1 MKAEIITI
9 GDEILI
15 GQIVDTNSQWI
26 GQELNKIGV
35 SVYQITS
42 IQDDRQHI
50 LNALK
55 EAEARVDIVILTG
68 GLGPTKDDITKK
80 TIAEY
85 FNDDKVVEYPEVIEH
100 IKGLFK
106 KIKHPFN
113 EVQRYQAQLP
123 SKASLLMNHFGTA
136 PGMWF
141 YENNTIFVS
150 LPGVPYEMKGLISN
164 TVLPKIQKKFKL
176 PFILHKTIMTV
187 GVGETIIAERIEGW
201 ENNLPTHIKIA
212 YLPSFGKVRLRVSAK
227 GNNKECL
234 EKEVAD
240 KISSLHAL
248 ISDVIV
254 GYDDEASI
262 EKSVATL
269 LKNNNK
275 TLSVA
280 ESLTGGKIAAQLVSV
295 PGASSYFKGGFI
307 TYTAEL
313 KMQLLGVKKEV
324 IEKYTVVSKE
334 VAKQMAAGC
343 LEKLK
348 TDYAI
353 AVTGNAGPTTDH
365 NDKSIGL
372 VYIAIASQ
380 SNVKVHEFNFGQ
392 PREKVINRT
401 VTKAFELLNESL
413 LKVNKSLL
421 SD

>member
-42 IQDDRQHI
+42 IQDERQHI

-55 EAEARVDIVILTG
+55 EAETRADIVILTG

-113 EVQRYQAQLP
+113 EVQRYQAELP
-123 SKASLLMNHFGTA
+123 SKATLLMNHFGTA

-187 GVGETIIAERIEGW
+187 GVGETIIAERIEEW

-240 KISSLHAL
+240 KISLLHAL

-262 EKSVATL
+262 EKSVTTL

-324 IEKYTVVSKE
+324 IEKYTVVSKQ
-334 VAKQMAAGC
+334 VAKEMAVGC

-380 SNVKVHEFNFGQ
+380 SNVEVHEFNFGQ

-401 VTKAFELLNESL
+401 VTKAFELLNASL

>member
-42 IQDDRQHI
+42 IQDERQHI

-55 EAEARVDIVILTG
+55 EAETRADIVILTG

-113 EVQRYQAQLP
+113 EVQRYQAELP
-123 SKASLLMNHFGTA
+123 SKATLLMNHFGTA

-187 GVGETIIAERIEGW
+187 GVGETIIAERIEEW

-240 KISSLHAL
+240 KISLLHAL

-275 TLSVA
+275 TLSVT

-313 KMQLLGVKKEV
+313 KMQLLDVSKEV
-324 IEKYTVVSKE
+324 IEKYTVVSKQ
-334 VAKQMAAGC
+334 VAKEMAVGC

-380 SNVKVHEFNFGQ
+380 SNVEVHEFNFGQ

-401 VTKAFELLNESL
+401 VTKAFELLNASL

>member
-42 IQDDRQHI
+42 IQDERQHI

-55 EAEARVDIVILTG
+55 EAETRADIVILTG

-100 IKGLFK
+100 IKDLFK

-113 EVQRYQAQLP
+113 EVQRYQAELP
-123 SKASLLMNHFGTA
+123 SKATLLMNHFGTA

-187 GVGETIIAERIEGW
+187 GVGETIIAERIEEW

-240 KISSLHAL
+240 KISLLHAL

-269 LKNNNK
+269 LKKNNK

-324 IEKYTVVSKE
+324 IEKYTVVSKQ
-334 VAKQMAAGC
+334 VAKEMAVGC

-380 SNVKVHEFNFGQ
+380 SNVEVHEFNFGQ

-401 VTKAFELLNESL
+401 VTKAFELLNASL